1 MRSPAGFL
9 VRRSGV
15 GVAFLIALS
24 GAGVTGCSAEF
35 WKGRPDVETVEL
47 TVTPPRIAEGQT
59 ANANGIP
66 RKGNGAAIT
75 SSKVRVAYSSAS
87 PEIASVNAI
96 SGTITGIAP
105 GKALITAE
113 SQGKTDTATVEV
125 VFADP
130 VRIVTNPPDLLSLTV
145 GASGTVTL
153 DPKGSNGQS
162 LTGRTATFSSSDARV
177 ATVTSTGPLTARV
190 TAVSLG
196 TAIITSTVGSTAV
209 TTNVL
214 VRLPPVQT
222 VGVALQTGKDSLQV
236 GENLQLLLT
245 LRDPAGN
252 TLSTFGRTITYQSSD
267 VTIASVNNST
277 GVVTGVKE
285 GTAEVTVTVDGNA
298 TGKATLRVIPKRVF
312 DLKFATPAVTLRI
325 GGSTRNLAAIAFDSV
340 LNRVDRQVAYRST
353 NEAVAAVNN
362 LGLVTPRGLGTT
374 RIIAS
379 IDRLADTMTVT
390 VTELP
395 ITNVRVD
402 PTQATANMGDTRQFT
417 ATLFDSL
424 GTQVTG
430 RTITWQTNNPNVA
443 TVNSSGLATAIAP
456 GVAQVQAFVDVVPGL
471 GQRIGQAA
479 ELVISLTRVARVR
492 VAPDSVSTQI
502 GRTTT
507 VTVQAFDAAGTEL
520 FNRGGTIVARSSNPG
535 VATADPTGAT
545 GSTLIRGFAEGKTT
559 ITFTAIDPTTGLA
572 QGTPATLIVVVA
584 GAGGGGDDD

>member
-1 MRSPAGFL
+1 MRSLAGFL
-9 VRRSGV
+9 VRRSGA

-24 GAGVTGCSAEF
+24 AAGTTGCSAEF

-47 TVTPPRIAEGQT
+47 TITPPRIAEGQT

-75 SSKVRVAYSSAS
+75 SSRVRVAYSSSNPAV
-87 PEIASVNAI
+87 ASVNSI

-105 GKALITAE
+105 GEAVITAE
-113 SQGKTDTATVEV
+113 SQGKSDTETVTV

-130 VRIVTNPPDLLSLTV
+130 VNIVTSPPDVLTLTV

-153 DPKGSNGQS
+153 DPKGPNGLS

-196 TAIITSTVGSTAV
+196 TAVITSTIGSKTAS
-209 TTNVL
+209 TNVL

-252 TLSTFGRTITYQSSD
+252 ALSTFGRAITYQTSD
-267 VTIASVNNST
+267 VTIASVNNAT

-285 GTAEVTVTVDGNA
+285 GTAEITVTVDGNA

-312 DLKFATPAVTLRI
+312 DLKFSAPTATLRI
-325 GGSTRNLAAIAFDSV
+325 GGATRPLPATALDSA
-340 LNRVDRQVAYRST
+340 LNRVDRPITYRST
-353 NEAVAAVNN
+353 NEAVATVNN

-374 RIIAS
+374 RIVAS
-379 IDRLADTMTVT
+379 IDQLTDSLAVT
-390 VTELP
+390 VTQIP
-395 ITNVRVD
+395 ITSVRVD
-402 PTQATANMGDTRQFT
+402 PTQATANMGETRQFT

-424 GTQVTG
+424 GAQVTG
-430 RTITWQTNNPNVA
+430 RTISWQTNNPNVA
-443 TVNSSGLATAIAP
+443 TVNSSGLVTALAP
-456 GVAQVQAFVDVVPGL
+456 GSVQVQAFVDVVPGL
-471 GQRIGQAA
+471 GQRIGQFG
-479 ELVISLTRVARVR
+479 ELIVSLTRVARVR
-492 VAPDSVSTQI
+492 VSPDSLSMAT
-502 GRTTT
+502 GRTTS
-507 VTVQAFDAAGTEL
+507 VTVQLFDANNTEL
-520 FNRGGTIVARSSNPG
+520 FGRGSTIVARSSNPG
-535 VATADPTGAT
+535 VAVADPTGLT
-545 GSTLIRGFAEGKTT
+545 GNTIIRGLGEGKTT
-559 ITFTAIDPTTGLA
+559 ITFTAVDPSTGLA
-572 QGTPATLIVVVA
+572 QGTPATLTVVVQP
-584 GAGGGGDDD
+584 AGGGSD